1 MLTALRLGVSFA
13 RTEPVTVDLRDKEGD
28 GARRFG
34 TCETQQTGYREGFVF
49 VLFLS
54 CFDHRK

>member
-1 MLTALRLGVSFA
+1 MPTALRLGVSFA
-13 RTEPVTVDLRDKEGD
+13 RIEAVTVDLRAKVGD
-28 GARRFG
+28 GGRTFG
-34 TCETQQTGYREGFVF
+34 TRGTQQTGYRESFVF